1 MKTSTGVHFLEKTD
15 VFLELQSIL
24 NGNYESVDDYLK
36 VCAVIKFWSSLVL
49 TDVELDFFLES
60 FKVLD
65 RMNEFLQG
73 KGREEILVH
82 TLSMIGNLGS
92 HKAGLEVILK
102 HPSVFDTFA
111 TFYQE
116 ATNQIKSASM
126 QALSCLIDR
135 EFPDENDSKQCKRVY
150 ESFPSCMNDVQ
161 QYWKSP
167 FDEMRYN
174 AYAIVKGIASHSWGV
189 SVIANHE
196 IFFRLID
203 RSTESTLNGKVI
215 ML

>member
-1 MKTSTGVHFLEKTD
+1 VHFLEKTD
-15 VFLELQSIL
+15 VFLELHSIL
-24 NGNYESVDDYLK
+24 NGNSESVDDYLK
-36 VCAVIKFWSSLVL
+36 VCAVIKFWSSFVL
-49 TDVELDFFLES
+49 TTVELDFFLET

-73 KGREEILVH
+73 KGRDEILIH
-82 TLSMIGNLGS
+82 TMSMIGNLGS

-102 HPSVFDTFA
+102 HASVFDTFV

-116 ATNQIKSASM
+116 ATNQMKSAAM

-135 EFPDENDSKQCKRVY
+135 EFPDANDSQLCKRVY
-150 ESFPSCMNDVQ
+150 ESIPSCLNDVQ
-161 QYWKSP
+161 HYWKSP

-174 AYAIVKGIASHSWGV
+174 AYAILKGIASHSWGV

-203 RSTESTLNGKVI
+203 RSTESTLIGKVRCTQDNA
-215 ML
+215 